1 MTISFDTLGYAL
13 RLEQGGFS
21 PAHAKVQAEAARDFI
36 MPELVTKSDLNTA
49 LELLTLRLT
58 VRMGAFFFGTSVATI
73 AAIAAIVKL
82 FP

>member
-1 MTISFDTLGYAL
+1 MAISFDTLGYAI
-13 RLEQGGFS
+13 RLEQGGIS
-21 PAHAKVQAEAARDFI
+21 PAKAQAEAARDFI
-36 MPELVTKSDLNTA
+36 MPELVTKSDLNIA

>member
-1 MTISFDTLGYAL
+1 
-13 RLEQGGFS
+13 
-21 PAHAKVQAEAARDFI
+21 
-36 MPELVTKSDLNTA
+36 MPELVTKSDLNIA

>member
-1 MTISFDTLGYAL
+1 MKFSFDTLGYAI

-21 PAHAKVQAEAARDFI
+21 PAHAMAQAEAARDFI
-36 MPELVTKSDLNTA
+36 MPELVTKSDLDTA

-58 VRMGAFFFGTSVATI
+58 VRIAIFFFGTSVATI
-73 AAIAAIVKL
+73 AIAAIVKL

>member
-1 MTISFDTLGYAL
+1 MTISFDTLGCVI
-13 RLEQGGFS
+13 RLEQGGIS
-21 PAHAKVQAEAARDFI
+21 PVHAKAQAEAARDFI
-36 MPELVTKSDLNTA
+36 MPELVTKSDLNIA

-58 VRMGAFFFGTSVATI
+58 VRMGAFFFGTSI